1 MKANDVSSPG
11 GSADARAYVAA
22 SSEDAAR
29 LGWSLANST
38 IGGPFFS
45 ASPDRHDHADLAR

>member
-1 MKANDVSSPG
+1 MKANDASSPG
-11 GSADARAYVAA
+11 GSADARAFVAA
-22 SSEDAAR
+22 SSKGAPR

-38 IGGPFFS
+38 IGAPFFS